1 MQGAAKMKKLTMIIC
16 GTMLAYLAAYGQ
28 TSTVPSVI
36 NYQGTLYDDV
46 GNLMTNGY
54 YGMAF
59 RIWDQATGGTT
70 PVWGRTFTNYVRNG
84 QFNVL
89 LSDTGPIV
97 TNLPAPLKTNL
108 VEAVDGQPRY
118 LGMTVISKLG
128 VPVAIPLE
136 IVPRQQLVSAPIA
149 IHALTAINVTNAS
162 FATSAAFAQTAANA
176 TNSTRAA
183 NGVPPGAMAP
193 FGGSS
198 VPTGWLLCDGTP
210 VSRTTYAELF
220 TVVGTNY
227 GAGDGSTT
235 FNVPNFKTRTPV
247 GLDTGDTD
255 FSKLGKSGGEK
266 AHVLTASEMPT
277 HTHLISP
284 PPTNTA
290 SAGSH
295 SHDLP
300 MSDGGGWSGLIDSS
314 GNSTPQWW
322 KTTGSAGSHSH
333 SLSISPFT
341 SGSAG
346 GTNVSH
352 NNMQPY
358 LVVNYIIKY

>member
-1 MQGAAKMKKLTMIIC
+1 MKRLTMIIC
-16 GTMLAYLAAYGQ
+16 GAMLACLAAKGQ

-89 LSDTGPIV
+89 LSDNGPVV

-108 VEAVDGQPRY
+108 VDALEGQPRY
-118 LGMTVISKLG
+118 LAMTVISKLG
-128 VPVAIPLE
+128 VPVAIPVE

-149 IHALTAINVTNAS
+149 IHALTAVNVTTAVS
-162 FATSAAFAQTAANA
+162 ATNAAFAQTAANA

-193 FGGSS
+193 YGGVSA
-198 VPTGWLLCDGTP
+198 PAGWMLCDGTP

-220 TVVGTNY
+220 AVVGTNY

-235 FNVPNFKTRTPV
+235 FNLPNFKTRTPV
-247 GLDTGDTD
+247 GMDTGDTD
-255 FSKLGKSGGEK
+255 FSRLGKTGGAK
-266 AHVLTASEMPT
+266 T
-277 HTHLISP
+277 HTLATNEIPAHAHTVSP
-284 PPTNTA
+284 PSTNTA
-290 SAGSH
+290 SAGAH
-295 SHDLP
+295 THEVQ
-300 MSDGGGWSGLIDSS
+300 MSDGAGWSGLVDSS
-314 GNSTPQWW
+314 GNGTVQWT
-322 KTTGSAGSHSH
+322 KTTTSGGSHTH
-333 SLSISPFT
+333 SVSISPFN
-341 SGSAG
+341 SGSTG
-346 GTNVSH
+346 GSTAH
-352 NNMQPY
+352 NNLQPY